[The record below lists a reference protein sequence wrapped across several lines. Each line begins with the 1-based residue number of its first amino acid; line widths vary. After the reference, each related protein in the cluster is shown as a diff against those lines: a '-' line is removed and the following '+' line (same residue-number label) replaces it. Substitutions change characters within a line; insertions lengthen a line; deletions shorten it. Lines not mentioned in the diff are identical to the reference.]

1 MLKLKDLRKQR
12 KLSQAELAEMIG
24 VTQVTMGRYESGER
38 EMPYQTLFQ
47 LSDFFGV
54 SIDELLGRTNAKV
67 TIVDGPAPV
76 EPPKG
81 TKRIVVDA
89 QPKMSGA
96 EQAEQPKTIQETIA
110 SLIDE
115 ALKKRGL

>member
-12 KLSQAELAEMIG
+12 KLSQAELAEVIG

-47 LSDFFGV
+47 LADFFGV
-54 SIDELLGRTNAKV
+54 SIDELLGRENAKV
-67 TIVDGPAPV
+67 TIVDGPAPAQ
-76 EPPKG
+76 PAKG

-89 QPKMSGA
+89 QPKMHDA
-96 EQAEQPKTIQETIA
+96 EQANQPKTIQETIA